1 MSMLQSLE
9 EDEKLLAELMAKEQ
23 EPKEEV
29 AVEQTAEEVAEV
41 ETTETPEPVVDE
53 PKEEVKAEET
63 VEEPPVDNSAWAKM
77 RRENAKLK
85 KMTEDM
91 HAKMAELE
99 AKIGQPINPQ
109 PKVEPVD
116 IKSDP
121 VKWLEQTQTQTQ
133 ERIEQLEQERLARE
147 QIDVINQATAQLI
160 QIENQFTEQQPDYP
174 EVAEF
179 LAKEIKKGIKVLNP
193 HIGARELDQQ
203 FQMQVLRMAGQYH
216 AQGLNP
222 AEELYYLAKDEFGY
236 TPPQKETPAQ
246 PVKPDLAKVAA
257 NRARNAGTA
266 GVTATSTAGQLSVD
280 AMLNMSMS
288 EFSKLPESEKN
299 RILGVV

>member
-23 EPKEEV
+23 EPKEES
-29 AVEQTAEEVAEV
+29 VEETAEEVTEV
-41 ETTETPEPVVDE
+41 EAEEPVEVPAEE
-53 PKEEVKAEET
+53 PKEEVKAEEP
-63 VEEPPVDNSAWAKM
+63 VEEPPLDNSAWAKM

-85 KMTEDM
+85 KMTDDM
-91 HAKMAELE
+91 NAKMAELE
-99 AKIGQPINPQ
+99 ARISQPAADK
-109 PKVEPVD
+109 PKVEAVD
-116 IKSDP
+116 INADP
-121 VKWLEQTQTQTQ
+121 VKWLEQKQTQTQ
-133 ERIEQLEQERLARE
+133 ERIEQLEQERQARE
-147 QIDVINQATAQLI
+147 QINVVNQATAQLI
-160 QIENQFTEQQPDYP
+160 EIENQFTAQQPDYP

-236 TPPQKETPAQ
+236 TPAQKETPAQ
-246 PVKPDLAKVAA
+246 PVKPDLTKVAA

-266 GVTATSTAGQLSVD
+266 GVTATSTSGQLSAD
-280 AMLNMSMS
+280 AMLNMSMA
-288 EFSKLPESEKN
+288 EFSKLSESEKN
-299 RILGVV
+299 RLLGVA